1 MYMYISEG
9 CLSKIDILESTWIPG
24 NHIPLTPRH
33 IIPKSFVDSVREM
46 IDCA

>member
-24 NHIPLTPRH
+24 NHIPLTGGVCGSGEE
-33 IIPKSFVDSVREM
+33 IN
-46 IDCA
+46 ID